1 MANNYHRAPW
11 HDYKSRCIYH
21 ITISKSPE
29 APYFGH
35 VVGDINSEFGEQNY
49 PCCLESTIGKVIFFN
64 IKAIPKLHKHL
75 KILQFVIMPDHIHLL
90 IFVEKDLP
98 EHLGFFIS
106 RFKYFTKLELRRK
119 HLIGEDDNLFEASFH
134 DRILRPK
141 HTIATIS
148 NYIRENPKRFL
159 IVRNFSDFFKKEDRL
174 IKDIKSRIYGN
185 PMLLQNPFK
194 EAVVIHRADTEDIIE
209 SKYEKWIHLATNG
222 GVLVGAF
229 VSKKEKEILN
239 SILEIGGKVILITE
253 KAFHEKEKPSGRLF
267 NHCASG
273 NLLFIYPYEMMRYTD
288 LNNPD
293 RLTRAGCVFRN
304 NFAEAITDE
313 TYER

>member
-1 MANNYHRAPW
+1 MAKHYQRAPW

-21 ITISKSPE
+21 ITITKSPE

-64 IKAIPKLHKHL
+64 IKAISKLHKYL

-119 HLIGEDDNLFEASFH
+119 HLIGEKAKLFEESFH

-141 HTIATIS
+141 HDINIIIQ
-148 NYIRENPKRFL
+148 YIRENPKRFL
-159 IVRNFSDFFKKEDRL
+159 IIRNFSDFFIKEDRL
-174 IKDIKSRIYGN
+174 INGIKSQVYGN
-185 PMLLQNPFK
+185 PLLLENPFK
-194 EAVVIHRADTEDIIE
+194 EAVVIHRADSEDIIE
-209 SKYEKWIHLATNG
+209 SKYDNWMHLASNG

-229 VSKKEKEILN
+229 VSKKEKEIFN
-239 SILEIGGKVILITE
+239 AILKIGGKVICIKE
-253 KAFHEKEKPSGRLF
+253 KAFIEREKPSGRLF

-273 NLLFIYPYEMMRYTD
+273 NLLFIYPYEMMNFSD
-288 LNNPD
+288 LKNPD
-293 RLTRAGCVFRN
+293 RLTRAGCIFRN
-304 NFAEAITDE
+304 KFAESLI
-313 TYER
+313 

>member
-1 MANNYHRAPW
+1 MANNYHRAPC
-11 HDYKSRCIYH
+11 HDYKSRNIYH
-21 ITISKSPE
+21 ITLRKSPD
-29 APYFGH
+29 APSLGL
-35 VVGDINSEFGEQNY
+35 VKGDITTEYGDENY
-49 PCCLESTIGKVIFFN
+49 PRCFESAIGKVIFFN
-64 IKAIPKLHKHL
+64 IKAIPKLHNYL

-141 HTIATIS
+141 QNINTII

-159 IVRNFSDFFKKEDRL
+159 IIRNFSDFFIKQDRL
-174 IKDIKSRIYGN
+174 INGIKCQIYGN
-185 PMLLQNPFK
+185 PLLLENPFK
-194 EAVVIHRADTEDIIE
+194 EVVVIHRIDNEDIIAR
-209 SKYEKWIHLATNG
+209 KYENWMHLATNG

-239 SILEIGGKVILITE
+239 TILEIGGKIIFINE
-253 KAFHEKEKPSGRLF
+253 KPFLEKEKPTGRLF

-273 NLLFIYPYEMMRYTD
+273 NLLFIYPNEMIRFAD
-288 LNNPD
+288 SKNPD
-293 RLTRAGCVFRN
+293 RLTRNGCIFRN
-304 NFAEAITDE
+304 NFAEALTE
-313 TYER
+313 SLF